1 MYRVLKQMC
10 DYMVTQYVT
19 KMDGPL
25 DKWEI
30 NTSIIDIG
38 TIVFFIKR
46 KKNLLLTCHRK
57 QKQFQVS

>member
-1 MYRVLKQMC
+1 MC

-46 KKNLLLTCHRK
+46 KKKFTFNMSSK
-57 QKQFQVS
+57 AKAVSGELRPN

>member
-30 NTSIIDIG
+30 KTSIIDIG

-46 KKNLLLTCHRK
+46 KKIY
-57 QKQFQVS
+57 F